1 MALSIYDK
9 RTAKVEIMGE
19 LKKRGWKV
27 YGYKQDKSDPMTDY
41 FDPASWDGIAEK
53 DGYIILIDICK
64 YDLGKSGKK
73 VTKKGYTIDHAKIA
87 KLQATINDS
96 AASENEKETS
106 RKIIEKMRQKEEM
119 ETVVVSQYPVFKHAN
134 PSRTNWHI
142 EKDGE
147 IIAKGNRAFSFFDWN
162 NKEESQ
168 AKLVKF
174 VDGLEN
180 KINEQSKLIPVKK
193 QVVKKVVKPVSI
205 DLTIEEAQEGQT
217 YLVIDKPLTY
227 GVQQGYV
234 YKLTR
239 KQEFNGKLSVSF
251 VRMNKKLNKELT
263 GSSNSANT
271 AYFSETNFKRLL
283 EKGCFHFAEL
293 KEVEEVTEKT
303 VYVKA
308 KRDTA
313 QKENLLTGD
322 SVETTNETV
331 EENAQGT
338 GEKETTVTYTLN
350 EEKNGVEI
358 RFSSK
363 PSEEIREQMKAA
375 GFRWSRYSKCWYAK
389 QSDSTISLAKEL
401 SSNDLKN
408 QENAFEYPEIDIDDI
423 ETYVIDQKTQDREH
437 GAHWIFRTTKRDHT
451 KEIQHLFNSWND
463 EVKKLIKTTDN
474 QSVIYHLKKDLQ
486 RFKKRYYDLYVKY
499 LTLKGNNPSW
509 AVTGRAGRNMSRYS
523 RLLDRENAVMLQ
535 LAEIPEE
542 FKRKLSEAKDRIRYT
557 EKEKIKKQVSKIDNI
572 IEFKAENKEFTFMNH
587 REKKRAYVYGE
598 WFICKAWGA
607 FRIFFKDRE
616 VHTMLTTETL
626 NDAKKY
632 ATYLIS
638 QYNSKIS

>member
-1 MALSIYDK
+1 MN
-9 RTAKVEIMGE
+9 
-19 LKKRGWKV
+19 LKKRGWNV
-27 YGYKQDKSDPMTDY
+27 FGYKPDNSDPMTDY

-53 DGYIILIDICK
+53 DGYIILIDIYK
-64 YDLGKSGKK
+64 HDLSMSGKK

-174 VDGLEN
+174 IDGLEN

-193 QVVKKVVKPVSI
+193 QVIKKVVKPVSI

-239 KQEFNGKLSVSF
+239 KQMFNGKLSVSF

-263 GSSNSANT
+263 GSSNPANT
-271 AYFSETNFKRLL
+271 MYFSESNFKRLF

-313 QKENLLTGD
+313 QKENLLTGE
-322 SVETTNETV
+322 SVETTNKAANENVQETT
-331 EENAQGT
+331 EQE
-338 GEKETTVTYTLN
+338 TVTYTLN

-363 PSEEIREQMKAA
+363 PSEEIREQMKAV

-389 QSDSTISLAKEL
+389 QSDSTISLAKKL
-401 SSNDLKN
+401 SSNDLES
-408 QENAFEYPEIDIDDI
+408 QENAFEYPEIDIDDV
-423 ETYVIDQKTQDREH
+423 ETYVIDQTIQDREH
-437 GAHWIFRTTKRDHT
+437 DAHWIFRTTKRDHT
-451 KEIQHLFNSWND
+451 KEIQNLFNSWND

-474 QSVIYHLKKDLQ
+474 QSIIYHLKKDLQ

-499 LTLKGNNPSW
+499 LTLRGNNPSW
-509 AVTGRAGRNMSRYS
+509 AVTGRAGRNMNRYNK
-523 RLLDRENAVMLQ
+523 LVDRENAVML
-535 LAEIPEE
+535 EFTGIPEE
-542 FKRKLSEAKDRIRYT
+542 FKRKLSEAKDRIRHT
-557 EKEKIKKQVSKIDNI
+557 KKEKIKKLVLKINNV
-572 IEFKAENKEFTFMNH
+572 IEFKAENKEFTFMNNL
-587 REKKRAYVYGE
+587 EKKRVYTHGD
-598 WFICKAWGA
+598 WFICKTCGV
-607 FRIFFKDRE
+607 FRIFYKGNE

-632 ATYLIS
+632 ATYLINQS
-638 QYNSKIS
+638 NTKIS